1 MEASF
6 VSLDLRYLCNQSLP
20 QTKDLIA
27 LYAVKTFFLHIA
39 FLSLWLLWPIES
51 AASGLLF
58 HNVSLTGATTV
69 LCVAQDRQGLIWMG
83 TDAGLFSY
91 DGYRTFPHFTIGQP
105 QNSRVHAI
113 QIVGDRICLG
123 ADAGL
128 LVYDMRTASY
138 VDLPQSQARDVR
150 ALLADT
156 TRIVLGGNN
165 GLTLLSPNASAS
177 EKPTT
182 IALPNVYA
190 LLEIGKDDFLV
201 GTIGGLY
208 RFQGGRATKLQIG
221 TEGQPLVNA
230 LALVDD
236 RNPSAGCWVGTEG
249 ALYRYRQ
256 GQFERIAALDGNS
269 IKSIAKAD
277 GQLRVGTDDGLY
289 LLSADGR
296 ATQLTHDSRL
306 HTSIANNIVWAVEQL
321 PGGIFCA
328 GTDCGLSFSVANRSH
343 QALPL
348 SRITGSGDGNTI
360 HALLHEPDG
369 TLWMGGTNGLIR
381 CTTTASADDLQTSRV
396 AWYRPGSTQHYLPH
410 NRVRKIYR
418 DREGDIV
425 VCTDHGVNV
434 YDRPSERF
442 RNFIVTDKSG
452 TYTTAWAYDVV
463 EDAQGRYWMAAYM
476 GGVFVVSKK
485 KLLSSSGRVVADH
498 HFSSQLQ
505 GIHVSQ
511 LAMDGQQRVW
521 MRTYENG
528 TDIID
533 TRTMRVEHRLKG
545 ASDFLAQ
552 DAGGGIV
559 VAHDGVVERFAASG
573 ASRSVIQL
581 SALPSKQVGA
591 VALADDCLWV
601 LTGRVC
607 RVFRA
612 DGTSR
617 SLTIPGEQPQ
627 SMYYDAALHR
637 MVFGCNDGLMLV
649 SPEGVGA
656 TEKSVPGLML
666 TGIQV
671 NGQPWEADG
680 VGASFA
686 EAISLSSVENNLR
699 LCLSDLPYL
708 SDLQQVYVYRLE
720 GVDRTW
726 QTLSGDDLSISY
738 NALPYGNFRLTVCVA
753 DGQGNPGREVYGIDV
768 TVRPP
773 WYLTPWAKIL
783 LLVLLAA
790 LLLWALNSYMVRER
804 LRKERAERRQMLEQS
819 KARAAFFESLS
830 RQLKSPVGR
839 ILASL
844 YALLPDEKD
853 SARRQ
858 SINKAR
864 RDATLINE
872 LVVRQLDI
880 QTTGAAGGQAP
891 AELVRIDVADFCRR
905 TADDLRAVA
914 DQRKAELRFKT
925 DTPIIY
931 ISLDLVHFSPLLRS
945 LISFAA
951 TNALPQ
957 GTATCALRTD
967 SQRLTVTI
975 AVSIEG
981 WTLPKERLPFVF
993 YRYGQVA
1000 AGNPADSTEGINP
1013 LSLLKDFA
1021 EQQGGSLTVSTSDE
1035 QGTTFTLTLVGCEPL
1050 PKRASG
1056 EPTAAPEKQL
1066 PLSAD
1071 TADSRLLTK
1080 ITQVVE
1086 AHIADSELNVSRLQ
1100 ELVGLGDKLL
1110 YRRVKQ
1116 MTGRTPV
1123 EFIRHIRMQRAAMLL
1138 REGKF
1143 AVSEVM
1149 YMVGFSNSSY
1159 FSKCF
1164 QKVYGITPAEYQ
1176 RRAKY

>member
-1 MEASF
+1 MQ
-6 VSLDLRYLCNQSLP
+6 L
-20 QTKDLIA
+20 
-27 LYAVKTFFLHIA
+27 
-39 FLSLWLLWPIES
+39 
-51 AASGLLF
+51 AASPLLF

-69 LCVAQDRQGLIWMG
+69 LCVAQDSRGLIWMG

-91 DGYRTFPHFTIGQP
+91 DGYRTFPHFTVGQRE
-105 QNSRVHAI
+105 NSRVHAI
-113 QIVGDRICLG
+113 RIVGGRICMG

-138 VDLPQSQARDVR
+138 LDLPPCQARDVR
-150 ALLADT
+150 ALLGDS

-165 GLTLLSPNASAS
+165 GLTMLRPDADAT
-177 EKPTT
+177 EKPAT
-182 IALPNVYA
+182 IGLPNVYS
-190 LLEIGKDDFLV
+190 LLEIGKDDYLV

-208 RFQGGRATKLQIG
+208 RCQRGRASMLKIG
-221 TEGQPLVNA
+221 DGKQPLVNA

-236 RNPSAGCWVGTEG
+236 RTPSAGCWVGTEG

-306 HTSIANNIVWAVEQL
+306 QTSIANNIVWAVAQF
-321 PGGIFCA
+321 PSGIFCA
-328 GTDCGLSFSVANRSH
+328 GTDCGLSLSGINRSH
-343 QALPL
+343 QQLPL

-360 HALLHEPDG
+360 HAMLHEPDG
-369 TLWMGGTNGLIR
+369 TLWLGGTNGLIR
-381 CTTTASADDLQTSRV
+381 CTTSASSDDLQTSRV
-396 AWYRPGSTQHYLPH
+396 AWYRPGSSQHYLPH

-425 VCTDHGVNV
+425 VCTDHGINV
-434 YDRPSERF
+434 YDRQSERF
-442 RNFIVTDKSG
+442 RNFIVADKSG

-476 GGVFVVSKK
+476 GGVFVVDKQR
-485 KLLSSSGRVVADH
+485 LLRSSGRVVADR
-498 HFSSQLQ
+498 HFGSQLQ

-511 LAMDGQQRVW
+511 LAMDSQQRVW

-545 ASDFLAQ
+545 ASDFLAP
-552 DAGGGIV
+552 DVGGGIV

-573 ASRSVIQL
+573 ASRSAIQL
-581 SALPSKQVGA
+581 SALPSSQVGA

-617 SLTIPGEQPQ
+617 SITIPGSQPQ
-627 SMYYDAALHR
+627 SMYYDTVLQR
-637 MVFGCNDGLMLV
+637 MVFGCNDGIMLV

-656 TEKSVPGLML
+656 TEKSVPKLML

-680 VGASFA
+680 AGASFA

-708 SDLQQVYVYRLE
+708 SDLQQVYVYQLE

-738 NALPYGNFRLTVCVA
+738 NALPYGHFRLTVCLA

-773 WYLTPWAKIL
+773 WYLTPWAKML
-783 LLVLLAA
+783 LLVALAA

-804 LRKERAERRQMLEQS
+804 LRKERAERRQIMEQS
-819 KARAAFFESLS
+819 KARADFFVSLS

-880 QTTGAAGGQAP
+880 QGTGSAAAQIP

-905 TADDLRAVA
+905 TVDDLRSVA

-925 DTPIIY
+925 DTPIVY
-931 ISLDLVHFSPLLRS
+931 MSLDLVHFSPLLRS
-945 LISFAA
+945 LIGFAA
-951 TNALPQ
+951 SNALPQ
-957 GTATCALRTD
+957 GTATCALQTD
-967 SQRLTVTI
+967 SERQTVT
-975 AVSIEG
+975 VSVTIEG
-981 WTLPKERLPFVF
+981 WVLPKERLPFVF

-1000 AGNPADSTEGINP
+1000 AGGDPSGNADGLNP

-1021 EQQGGSLTVSTSDE
+1021 EQQGGSLSVSVGEDL
-1035 QGTTFTLTLVGCEPL
+1035 GTTFTLTLAGCEPL
-1050 PKRASG
+1050 PKRATG
-1056 EPTAAPEKQL
+1056 EPSATQEKQL
-1066 PLSAD
+1066 LLSSD

-1176 RRAKY
+1176 RRAR